1 MPNTAKHLYRPLIA
15 ATLFAAAGSAH
26 AEWSANAAMT
36 NNYLW
41 RGLTQSINEAA
52 IQGGVDY
59 ADESGSTSAPGLP
72 MCLMILMTPTHTNTT
87 YIWICRR
94 S

>member
-1 MPNTAKHLYRPLIA
+1 MPVQAKHLYQPLLA
-15 ATLFAAAGSAH
+15 ASLLTAAGSAH

-52 IQGGVDY
+52 IQ
-59 ADESGSTSAPGLP
+59 AALTTQTKAAST
-72 MCLMILMTPTHTNTT
+72 
-87 YIWICRR
+87 
-94 S
+94 